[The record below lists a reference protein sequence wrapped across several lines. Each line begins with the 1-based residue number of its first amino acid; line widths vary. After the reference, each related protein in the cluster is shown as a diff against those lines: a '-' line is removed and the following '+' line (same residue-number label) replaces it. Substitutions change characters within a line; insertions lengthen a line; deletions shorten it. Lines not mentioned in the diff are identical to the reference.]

1 MALPTIALNA
11 GDGKIIRLPTGLFID
26 NRFVPSV
33 RGETLDVKN
42 AASRKS
48 LGPISAAAKK
58 DVDVAVAS
66 SLKTYER
73 TWRHV
78 AAAGRRQLMLKLAD
92 LIERDLDDFAAIESI
107 DVGQLYGTTKGMLG
121 PMSVE
126 WIRYFAG
133 FADKMEG
140 RSANWDDAGAPSG
153 LSYTRREPYGV
164 TAAIVPWNTPLML
177 TCWKIAPSIAAG
189 NTLVIKP
196 PELAPLSALK
206 LAQLIV
212 EAGFPPGVINIIPGL
227 GSTAG
232 SALAHHM
239 DVRKIAFTGSTATGR
254 MILEASARSNLKKVS
269 LELGGK
275 SPVIVFDD
283 ADFDQAVA
291 GAAAGITAGEGQIC
305 AAGSRIY
312 VQDTIYQKFLTAFS
326 EKCKDA
332 AFGNPLAADTAK
344 GPLISDDQREKVLG
358 FIHRAQAK
366 GIPLLHGGN
375 RVRDSNGVE
384 NTAFYDVPADAEVIE
399 QEIFGPVA
407 AISKF
412 STEDDVIQRS
422 NDSNYGLSASVFTTN
437 LCRAH
442 RIAARLGSGQ
452 VTVNGWG
459 MLAPNMPFGGFKQ
472 SGFGRDG
479 GAEALDD
486 WTVVKAVKLVVPK
499 L

>member
-1 MALPTIALNA
+1 
-11 GDGKIIRLPTGLFID
+11 
-26 NRFVPSV
+26 
-33 RGETLDVKN
+33 
-42 AASRKS
+42 
-48 LGPISAAAKK
+48 
-58 DVDVAVAS
+58 
-66 SLKTYER
+66 
-73 TWRHV
+73 
-78 AAAGRRQLMLKLAD
+78 
-92 LIERDLDDFAAIESI
+92 
-107 DVGQLYGTTKGMLG
+107 
-121 PMSVE
+121 
-126 WIRYFAG
+126 
-133 FADKMEG
+133 
-140 RSANWDDAGAPSG
+140 
-153 LSYTRREPYGV
+153 
-164 TAAIVPWNTPLML
+164 ML

-407 AISKF
+407 VRIKKVHISE
-412 STEDDVIQRS
+412 SLHLTIS
-422 NDSNYGLSASVFTTN
+422 N
-437 LCRAH
+437 
-442 RIAARLGSGQ
+442 AR
-452 VTVNGWG
+452 N
-459 MLAPNMPFGGFKQ
+459 P
-472 SGFGRDG
+472 
-479 GAEALDD
+479 
-486 WTVVKAVKLVVPK
+486 
-499 L
+499 